1 MLQVADT
8 SLESFWICW
17 LGPCEDSFAKW
28 QGFCPPTD
36 TIQLNKKYLRL
47 EHTRPV
53 ITTQGF
59 MLLRSTFSTGVSVLF
74 HRWPTARFPFEYR
87 SAYGSTSTGNCGPL
101 GDSIHRGNGE
111 RDRDGNR
118 KKPGQDVTA
127 VTADTINLY
136 GFWYFFSA
144 YISACRFPIRD
155 KYWINN

>member
-1 MLQVADT
+1 MTNVTSGGHQSGKFLNMLALTAILLRNGRVST
-8 SLESFWICW
+8 L
-17 LGPCEDSFAKW
+17 
-28 QGFCPPTD
+28 PP
-36 TIQLNKKYLRL
+36 IQSSGLNKKYLRL

-53 ITTQGF
+53 ITTQAF

-87 SAYGSTSTGNCGPL
+87 PAYGSTSAGNCGPL

-127 VTADTINLY
+127 VAADTINLY
-136 GFWYFFSA
+136 GL
-144 YISACRFPIRD
+144 
-155 KYWINN
+155 